1 MGGGFIPRIALRFRS
16 VLLCCLVLLTITG
29 ANRFAQAQPTDA
41 DTQTIVLVKQI
52 SPFVIMEHGKLS
64 GFSIDLWRELADRA
78 GFKTTYKRVESLVEL
93 LDGIEND
100 SADAAIAAVTITAG
114 REAKMDFSHSYFH
127 SGLQVLVR
135 SAEAG
140 IAAQVWSAIVSI
152 LTSRTFIAAVGFL
165 LAVLIVSAHIIW
177 LAERRRNEQFAKNY
191 WPGIWDS
198 FWWALVTVTTVGY
211 GDKTPR
217 THRGRAFAIIWIV
230 FGYIGFVWFTAI
242 ITSTVTVSR
251 LTGSITGP
259 DSLAG
264 HRVGTVRRSTS
275 AAWLT
280 ENVPGAR
287 ILPYNV
293 VEKAYDDLIKG
304 EIDAVVYD
312 APSVLYFSSHKGKSL
327 THPAGPVFH
336 KEEYGIAIPE
346 GSPLLEKINQ
356 ALLDLF
362 EDGTYN
368 QLYQKWF
375 ESASLK

>member
-1 MGGGFIPRIALRFRS
+1 MGGGFILRIGLRFRS
-16 VLLCCLVLLTITG
+16 VLLYFLVLLAITG
-29 ANRFAQAQPTDA
+29 ANKLALAQPTDA
-41 DTQTIVLVKQI
+41 NKQILVLVKQI

-64 GFSIDLWRELADRA
+64 GFSIDLWSELADRA
-78 GFKTTYKRVESLVEL
+78 DFKTTYQRVGSLVEL

-100 SADAAIAAVTITAG
+100 SADAAIAAVTITRR

-140 IAAQVWSAIVSI
+140 IATQVWETVVSI
-152 LTSRTFIAAVGFL
+152 LTSRTFITAVGFL
-165 LAVLIVSAHIIW
+165 LAILVISAHIIW
-177 LAERRRNEQFAKNY
+177 LVERRSNEQFAKNY
-191 WPGIWDS
+191 WPGVWDS

-211 GDKTPR
+211 GDKTPQ

-230 FGYIGFVWFTAI
+230 AGYIGFAWFTAI
-242 ITSTVTVSR
+242 VTSTVTVSR
-251 LTGSITGP
+251 LTGSINGP
-259 DSLAG
+259 NSLAG

-275 AAWLT
+275 AQWLS
-280 ENVPGAR
+280 ENIPGAR
-287 ILPYNV
+287 ILLYNV
-293 VEKAYDDLIKG
+293 VDEAYDDLIKG
-304 EIDAVVYD
+304 EIEAVVYD

-346 GSPLLEKINQ
+346 GSPLREKINQ
-356 ALLDLF
+356 ALLALF
-362 EDGTYN
+362 EDGTYI

-375 ESASLK
+375 ESVSIK